1 MRAGHK
7 RTVFLG
13 VLATAVFV
21 WAAID
26 RFDVPPA
33 ELAWLLLYCVI
44 GVGAVVV
51 LAGLS
56 LGLFI
61 GVRRLLARMRGEG
74 D

>member
-1 MRAGHK
+1 MKARHK
-7 RTVFLG
+7 RSALIG
-13 VLATAVFV
+13 ILASAVFV

-44 GVGAVVV
+44 GVVTVAL
-51 LAGLS
+51 LAGICV
-56 LGLFI
+56 GLLVA
-61 GVRRLLARMRGEG
+61 GRRLLGRSRDEL

>member
-1 MRAGHK
+1 MKAGHK

-13 VLATAVFV
+13 VLATVVFA

-44 GVGAVVV
+44 GVGVVVV
-51 LAGLS
+51 LAALS

-61 GVRRLLARMRGEG
+61 GIRRLLARLRDAG